1 MGKKGKRKKKKN
13 GGSSGSGG
21 GASVATTR
29 SATVCVKELLVLS
42 MGQWLTTAS
51 GVLGFAGH
59 GKLAIGSPQ
68 RALFCS
74 ALTTYRDE
82 VQLAD
87 YHGGGPTTS
96 FDEDDY
102 SLWNMLSL
110 HLQVHL
116 TAEVAQGLLLED
128 VPLPADD
135 VLHFTAFRRLMDMA
149 LTMIEVEIDMN
160 GDLSTTVEEDEA
172 ARRERWQAMAD
183 VDYKSNVEELMASGQ
198 AAIAKGQQAAKKAAK
213 KMRRKGASG
222 LTEEQLDARIVDADP
237 SSMYVNA
244 AAPGGMDEYFEALLE
259 DLPQD
264 VKQAIA
270 VGQRHARNAVDLL
283 TWLPERPPVESYD
296 AARVEEKCAMRKL
309 WYVRKHIFSKIC
321 RIFVTNAIILLLRI
335 RRYNAL
341 LDPHTGIP
349 SIFVPALDGCD
360 MNAWRGAIS
369 RLYAGKQLMISSEDA
384 LCVQYTV
391 DPAVLSL
398 QLSEH
403 ALMSEKVHRIAKR
416 ANDAFEAEWT
426 PQVGAFDDRV
436 MMAVGGLHTICL
448 EASREPFSDS
458 KERFDLING
467 FLGESDEVVAE
478 LSGRSIATAFSSRSV
493 RWATTYHEA
502 MTAGQYGDLNARVE
516 AVRASLCDVDVRASP
531 EYEALR
537 ERAAALGNPH
547 QWAVNPSSGEN
558 RHVGIFVRMNP
569 TVFMR
574 KKKRWNAP
582 KCGNDE
588 CDSHKLPDTVPLPR
602 LSRCGKCKVVSY
614 CSAACQKVDWKAGHK
629 RMCAIL
635 ASQT

>member
-1 MGKKGKRKKKKN
+1 MGKKGKRKKQKH

-42 MGQWLTTAS
+42 MGQWQVS
-51 GVLGFAGH
+51 GVRGFAGH

-74 ALTTYRDE
+74 AFTTYRDE

-172 ARRERWQAMAD
+172 ARRERWQATAD
-183 VDYKSNVEELMASGQ
+183 VDYMARGQELMASGQ

-222 LTEEQLDARIVDADP
+222 LTEEQLNARIADADP

-244 AAPGGMDEYFEALLE
+244 AAQGGIDEYIEALLD

-309 WYVRKHIFSKIC
+309 WYVRKHIFSKC
-321 RIFVTNAIILLLRI
+321 RIFVTNAILLL
-335 RRYNAL
+335 L
-341 LDPHTGIP
+341 LVYVGTTLFSIP
-349 SIFVPALDGCD
+349 TQAYLRSSYLR
-360 MNAWRGAIS
+360 WTGAI
-369 RLYAGKQLMISSEDA
+369 
-384 LCVQYTV
+384 
-391 DPAVLSL
+391 
-398 QLSEH
+398 
-403 ALMSEKVHRIAKR
+403 
-416 ANDAFEAEWT
+416 
-426 PQVGAFDDRV
+426 
-436 MMAVGGLHTICL
+436 
-448 EASREPFSDS
+448 
-458 KERFDLING
+458 
-467 FLGESDEVVAE
+467 
-478 LSGRSIATAFSSRSV
+478 
-493 RWATTYHEA
+493 
-502 MTAGQYGDLNARVE
+502 
-516 AVRASLCDVDVRASP
+516 
-531 EYEALR
+531 
-537 ERAAALGNPH
+537 
-547 QWAVNPSSGEN
+547 
-558 RHVGIFVRMNP
+558 
-569 TVFMR
+569 
-574 KKKRWNAP
+574 
-582 KCGNDE
+582 
-588 CDSHKLPDTVPLPR
+588 
-602 LSRCGKCKVVSY
+602 
-614 CSAACQKVDWKAGHK
+614 
-629 RMCAIL
+629 
-635 ASQT
+635 